1 MKIGLAADHTGYAL
15 KQNMLSYLT
24 SLGYQ
29 VIDFGANYLDKLDDY
44 PDFVIPLA
52 MALHNKEVKRGIAIC
67 ESGVGASIAANK
79 IQGVRA
85 ALINDHFCAHQ
96 GVEND
101 DMNLLC
107 LGGTLPGFATAKEL
121 IKLFLDASFINEE
134 KQIRRLRKISSL
146 EYMIN
151 LEHRKTGMKQGNYSV
166 NMRKIY

>member
-1 MKIGLAADHTGYAL
+1 MKIGLAADHKGYAL
-15 KQNMLSYLT
+15 KQNVESFLT

-29 VIDFGANYLDKLDDY
+29 VIDFGPYYLDKLDDY

-85 ALINDHFCAHQ
+85 ALINDHFSAHQ

-107 LGGTLPGFATAKEL
+107 LGGTFPGFATAKEL
-121 IKLFLDASFINEE
+121 VKLFLDASFANEE
-134 KQIRRLRKISSL
+134 KYIRRLRKISSL

-151 LEHRKTGMKQGNYSV
+151 VEHRRAGITKGKDSL
-166 NMRKIY
+166 NMGRIY